1 MTTETPTSDD
11 EAQAA
16 HAQLFGATARQLMQA
31 AFDFAAGVHPK
42 LTMTDV
48 GLIYLAAGAHLAL
61 RDSAPA
67 TVATKL
73 RALADSIEA
82 GAPIVN

>member
-1 MTTETPTSDD
+1 MTTDTRTSDD

-42 LTMTDV
+42 LTMMDV

-61 RDSAPA
+61 RDSGPA

-73 RALADSIEA
+73 RTLAAQIEA
-82 GAPIVN
+82 EAPAVN